1 MRKQIKI
8 VAVAA
13 TSILILVGTTFYV
26 IEKNKEIMD
35 PITIVETDGTIYEID
50 MISDAKSISD
60 GIDYYMETVEKPI
73 SIETEIPT
81 NPINTEVIRVIEEDE
96 DTGSIT
102 IENTEGDVVVTN
114 DEALAIAES
123 NAEAEDILSDALAD
137 IITEDYSTV
146 TGVDEA
152 YKKEVN
158 TKNDLEEA
166 YSPKNITASS
176 KKNDDVDIDEQTRAL
191 FEEMGWGEPTY
202 DHSRGN
208 VIPEGVRL
216 EDIETSVMPYEGVGN
231 PFRTP

>member
-26 IEKNKEIMD
+26 IEKSRVITD

-60 GIDYYMETVEKPI
+60 GIDYYMETVETPI

-114 DEALAIAES
+114 DEALAIAEANS
-123 NAEAEDILSDALAD
+123 EAEDILKSIMADYVAEDNNTVEKADKAEIKVVKPEVKKSDEELKKVFSSE
-137 IITEDYSTV
+137 TTST
-146 TGVDEA
+146 
-152 YKKEVN
+152 
-158 TKNDLEEA
+158 
-166 YSPKNITASS
+166 
-176 KKNDDVDIDEQTRAL
+176 KKNDDVEIDQATKDL
-191 FEEMGWGEPTY
+191 FAEMGWRTDAAEHQT
-202 DHSRGN
+202 
-208 VIPEGVRL
+208 
-216 EDIETSVMPYEGVGN
+216 DIEGGVWTFQEYEGEGN
-231 PFRTP
+231 PFNTP